1 MNQFIQTFLFEF
13 NRTFIVQ
20 DRYQIFITGLK
31 NTITIAFFATLIGIV
46 LGFLV
51 AIIKHFAKEN
61 KKLKP
66 LELLCNIYVT
76 VIRGTPVVVQLLI
89 MYFIIMTNVEN
100 GIIIAI
106 LTFGINSGA
115 YVSEIVRAGIN
126 AVDKGQMEAG
136 ASLGLGKIKIMK
148 LIIVPQAFKN
158 ILPALG
164 NEFISLLKET
174 AVAGYVPIVD
184 LTRAGAMIRTQT
196 WSAFFPLLSVAALY
210 LILVMGMTQLL
221 KIAERRL
228 STSDRS

>member
-1 MNQFIQTFLFEF
+1 M
-13 NRTFIVQ
+13 
-20 DRYQIFITGLK
+20 
-31 NTITIAFFATLIGIV
+31 IGIV